1 MGPKK
6 KNQDSLISTIAIIE
20 PYKQHRQD
28 MCIVVLDL
36 SPGHARK
43 IDFRSKETAHKKTK
57 WKKDEKLSSLFS
69 ILYFSLIFK
78 THI

>member
-43 IDFRSKETAHKKTK
+43 IDFRSKETAHLR
-57 WKKDEKLSSLFS
+57 KL
-69 ILYFSLIFK
+69 
-78 THI
+78 